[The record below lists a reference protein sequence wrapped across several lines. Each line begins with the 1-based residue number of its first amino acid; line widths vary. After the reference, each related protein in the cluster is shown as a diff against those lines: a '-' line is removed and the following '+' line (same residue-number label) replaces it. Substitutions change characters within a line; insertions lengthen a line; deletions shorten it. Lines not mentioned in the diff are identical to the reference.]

1 MYTGHRLDRY
11 SVSLKSLIVTADD
24 FGFSPEVNAAVL
36 RAHREGILRFA
47 SLMVLRPAA
56 AEAAALAKDA
66 PGLGVG
72 LHLELCADEPE
83 KAGLRYFF
91 DKNARRGVEGEI
103 RRQIEALLALGIKP
117 THADGHINIH
127 IHPVIFPVLC
137 RLAREYGIPR
147 VRVPGGELGPLLSY
161 PSQEEIIP
169 SLALAGVF
177 GAMSLCFR
185 GAAHGLQV
193 PRTWGL
199 LRSGLMSEDYAVWL
213 LSRLPEGAT
222 EIYFHPTSDP
232 STLVTDGTPQP
243 SHQSYSELQT
253 LISPR
258 VRAALE
264 ASGAELST
272 V

>member
-1 MYTGHRLDRY
+1 M
-11 SVSLKSLIVTADD
+11 SSKFLIVNADD
-24 FGFSPEVNAAVL
+24 FGYSPEVNAAVL

-91 DKNARRGVEGEI
+91 DAKARAGVEGEI
-103 RRQIEALLALGIKP
+103 RRQIEALLELGIKP

-137 RLAREYGIPR
+137 RLAREYGIAR
-147 VRVPGGELGPLLSY
+147 VRVPGGELGPLLDY
-161 PSQEEIIP
+161 P
-169 SLALAGVF
+169 ALEPILPRIAAAGVL
-177 GAMSLCFR
+177 GGMGNWVR
-185 GAAHGLQV
+185 GSAHGLQV
-193 PRTWGL
+193 PRTWGH
-199 LRSGLMSEDYAVWL
+199 LRSGLMSEDYVVWL
-213 LSRLPEGAT
+213 LSRLPEGVT
-222 EIYFHPTSDP
+222 EIYFHPSADP
-232 STLVTDGTPQP
+232 ATLLTGNSPQP
-243 SHQSYSELQT
+243 SHQSYSELLT
-253 LISPR
+253 LLSPR

-264 ASGAELST
+264 ASGAELASA
-272 V
+272 

>member
-1 MYTGHRLDRY
+1 M
-11 SVSLKSLIVTADD
+11 SKKSLIVTADD
-24 FGFSPEVNAAVL
+24 FGCSPEVNAGVL

-47 SLMVLRPAA
+47 SLMSLRPAA
-56 AEAAALAKDA
+56 AEAAAMAKDA

-91 DKNARRGVEGEI
+91 DAKARAGVEGEI

-117 THADGHINIH
+117 SHVDGHINIH
-127 IHPVIFPVLC
+127 IHPVIFPALC

-147 VRVPGGELGPLLSY
+147 VRMPGGELSALISY
-161 PSQEEIIP
+161 PPQPPILP
-169 SLALAGVF
+169 ALAHAGVF
-177 GAMSLCFR
+177 GALKFCLR

-193 PRTWGL
+193 PRTCGL
-199 LRSGLMSEDYAVWL
+199 LRSGLMSEDYVVWL

-222 EIYFHPTSDP
+222 EIYFHPNADP
-232 STLVTDGTPQP
+232 STLVTDGKPRLT
-243 SHQSYSELQT
+243 HQSYSELLT

-264 ASGAELST
+264 ASGAELAT